1 MSLDGT
7 PGVKSNA
14 TSSGPGAS
22 GAGVVARRDAD
33 RGVSPSPSAGSDKQL
48 TEKELRVG
56 LIKQFLY
63 LNCPELFLRGCLI
76 SP

>member
-33 RGVSPSPSAGSDKQL
+33 RGASPSPSAGSDKQL

-56 LIKQFLY
+56 FV
-63 LNCPELFLRGCLI
+63 NNFWNGMVMVMVFCLSSAI
-76 SP
+76 